1 MTAPTLN
8 ADVLVF
14 VEDPGAANVVA
25 DLPAM
30 LDRRGWRMHLATAGA
45 ATDFLRARGFASEA
59 LHPGCDL
66 ESIVARRAPGLVAI
80 GTAENPDT
88 FGLTLVAIAQR
99 RGIPTV
105 GLVDASTNLSHRF
118 RGRSDD
124 PLRSCPGTVIVPDM
138 TSRDEFVEMGLAS
151 DRVVVAGHPHW
162 DHVRIAG
169 QLLQRQDR
177 SKLRQ
182 RLFGSAIADRPV
194 LVFASE
200 LSVGL
205 NPQEYQYSADYSLVG
220 DGTSRGRTEIVIE
233 EFLRAIAPTRGDVHL
248 VLRLHPKNLSDDL
261 SSYRAA
267 FDAVS
272 QAEPSLELLHAADAV
287 VGMTSML
294 MIEAALL
301 GRPTLAILPR
311 AVEAGWLPTI
321 KAEVTRYATTRGAV
335 TEEITKLLASPCAAD
350 RPALDRLFPPGAR
363 ERVVSVLER
372 LLTMR
377 TVCGPGRRCAIRP

>member
-1 MTAPTLN
+1 MMAPRSN
-8 ADVLVF
+8 VDVLVF
-14 VEDPGAANVVA
+14 VEDPGAANIVV
-25 DLPAM
+25 DLPAT
-30 LDRRGWRMHLATAGA
+30 LARRGWRMHLATSGA
-45 ATDFLRARGFASEA
+45 ATQFLRARGVTSEP
-59 LHPGCDL
+59 LPLDCDL
-66 ESIVARRAPGLVAI
+66 EAMVARWAPGLVAL

-88 FGLTLVAIAQR
+88 FGLALVPIAER

-124 PLRSCPGTVIVPDM
+124 PLKACPGTVIVADL
-138 TSRDEFVEMGLAS
+138 TSLDRFVEMGLGS

-177 SKLRQ
+177 NKLRQ
-182 RLFGSAIADRPV
+182 ELFGGAIADRPV

-200 LSVGL
+200 LSFGL
-205 NPQEYQYSADYSLVG
+205 NPQDYQYSADYSLVG
-220 DGTSRGRTEIVIE
+220 NGVNRGRTEIVIE
-233 EFLRAIAPTRGDVHL
+233 EFLRAIAPMRDGVHL

-272 QAEPSLELLHAADAV
+272 QEEPSVRLLHAADAV

-311 AVEAGWLPTI
+311 AVEADWLPTI
-321 KAEVTRYATTRGAV
+321 NAEVTPCATTRRAV
-335 TEEITKLLASPCAAD
+335 AVEITRLMESPRAAD
-350 RPALDRLFPPGAR
+350 RTALDRLFPPGAL

-372 LLTMR
+372 LLTTR
-377 TVCGPGRRCAIRP
+377 TVGPGRRCSLRP